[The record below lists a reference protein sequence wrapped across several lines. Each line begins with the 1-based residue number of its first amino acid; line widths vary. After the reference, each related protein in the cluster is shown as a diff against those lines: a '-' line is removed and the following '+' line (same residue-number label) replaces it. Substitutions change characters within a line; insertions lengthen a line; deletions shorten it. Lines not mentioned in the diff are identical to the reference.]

1 MITKEELENL
11 ALLSNIYMSEEEV
24 PRFLEELQK
33 MIKFADQVT
42 QGVERFS
49 ASEDGQSSELDNSI
63 FISREDEVRESAPS
77 EAVLGNAKNV
87 ESDCFLVRKRV

>member
-49 ASEDGQSSELDNSI
+49 ASEDGQASELDNSI
-63 FISREDEVRESAPS
+63 FVSREDEVRESAPS

>member
-49 ASEDGQSSELDNSI
+49 ASEDEQASELDNSI
-63 FISREDEVRESAPS
+63 FVSREDEVRESAPS